1 MKEIVRM
8 ENIHKR
14 FGRVHAVRGI
24 DFTINEGEIIGL
36 VGDNGAGKSTLIKC
50 LSGLYQPD
58 EGKIFFEGNEVNF
71 KSTKDSMKMGIQTI
85 YQEQAL
91 VPTMSIARNMF
102 LGRELTRG
110 PLLLDHAK
118 MEEQSLKILRGM
130 GLNIRAAN
138 IMVKNLSGGE
148 RQGVAIARAMSFE
161 CKVLLLDE
169 PTIMLSVK
177 ESQEVLDY
185 VKRMKELGISSVFIT
200 HNLHHVYSIADRF
213 AVLSHGQKVGDVRK
227 EDTSVE
233 EISKLI
239 VLGLASQ
246 IMDL

>member
-1 MKEIVRM
+1 MEVVRM

-50 LSGLYQPD
+50 LSGLYIPD

-71 KSTKDSMKMGIQTI
+71 KSTKDSMNMGIQTI

-91 VPTMSIARNMF
+91 VSTMSIARNMF
-102 LGRELTRG
+102 LGREPTRG

-161 CKVLLLDE
+161 CRVLLLDE

-185 VKRMKELGISSVFIT
+185 VKRMRELGISSVFIT

-213 AVLSHGQKVGDVRK
+213 VVLSHGQKVGDVRK
-227 EDTSVE
+227 DDTSVE

-239 VLGLASQ
+239 VLGLESQ

>member
-1 MKEIVRM
+1 M

-24 DFTINEGEIIGL
+24 DFHINEGEIIGL

-50 LSGLYQPD
+50 LSGLYIPD

-71 KSTKDSMKMGIQTI
+71 KSTKDSMNMGIQTI

-102 LGRELTRG
+102 LGREPKRG

-161 CKVLLLDE
+161 CRVLLLDE

-185 VKRMKELGISSVFIT
+185 VKRMRELGISSVFIT

-213 AVLSHGQKVGDVRK
+213 VVLSHGQKVGDVRK
-227 EDTSVE
+227 DDTSVE

-239 VLGLASQ
+239 VLGLESQ

>member
-1 MKEIVRM
+1 M

-50 LSGLYQPD
+50 LSGLYTPD

-71 KSTKDSMKMGIQTI
+71 KSTKDSMNMGIQTI

-91 VPTMSIARNMF
+91 VATMSIARNMF
-102 LGRELTRG
+102 LGREPTKG

-130 GLNIRAAN
+130 GLNIRAAD

-161 CKVLLLDE
+161 CRVLLLDE

-185 VKRMKELGISSVFIT
+185 VKRMRELGISSVFIT

-213 AVLSHGQKVGDVRK
+213 VVLSHGQKVGDVRK
-227 EDTSVE
+227 ADTSVE

-239 VLGLASQ
+239 VLGLESQ

>member
-1 MKEIVRM
+1 MSVVRM
-8 ENIHKR
+8 ENIHKW
-14 FGRVHAVRGI
+14 FGRVHAVNGVDFNI
-24 DFTINEGEIIGL
+24 DKGEIIGL

-50 LSGLYQPD
+50 LSGLYRPD
-58 EGKIFFEGNEVNF
+58 EGKIFFEGTEVNL
-71 KSTKDSMKMGIQTI
+71 KSTKDSMKMGVQTI

-102 LGRELTRG
+102 LGREPTRG
-110 PLLLDHAK
+110 RMLLDHDK
-118 MEEQSLKILRGM
+118 MNEQSLKILRGM
-130 GLNIRAAN
+130 GLNIRAPD

-148 RQGVAIARAMSFE
+148 RQGVAIARAMSFQ

-185 VKRMKELGISSVFIT
+185 VTRLKEEGISSVFIT
-200 HNLHHVYSIADRF
+200 HNLHHVYAIADRF
-213 AVLSHGQKVGDVRK
+213 VVLSHGQKVGDVK
-227 EDTSVE
+227 KSDTSVE

-239 VLGLASQ
+239 VMGLDAQ
-246 IMDL
+246 IFQNG

>member
-1 MKEIVRM
+1 
-8 ENIHKR
+8 
-14 FGRVHAVRGI
+14 
-24 DFTINEGEIIGL
+24 
-36 VGDNGAGKSTLIKC
+36 
-50 LSGLYQPD
+50 
-58 EGKIFFEGNEVNF
+58 
-71 KSTKDSMKMGIQTI
+71 
-85 YQEQAL
+85 
-91 VPTMSIARNMF
+91 
-102 LGRELTRG
+102 
-110 PLLLDHAK
+110 
-118 MEEQSLKILRGM
+118 M

-161 CKVLLLDE
+161 CRVLLLDE

-185 VKRMKELGISSVFIT
+185 VKRMRELGISSVFIT

-213 AVLSHGQKVGDVRK
+213 VVLSHGQKVGDVRK
-227 EDTSVE
+227 DDTSVE

-239 VLGLASQ
+239 VLGLESQ